1 MNRNKKFSPT
11 GGVREG
17 LLLLTMLLGAPIV
30 ANSANFYEAPEK
42 AKKQEVA
49 VQSTIKDLRPAP
61 EKRLFRSEA
70 VEKQIL
76 DLKSKLT
83 AIDPKLYW
91 MFVNCFPNT
100 LDTTVWY
107 SKESGDDDTFV
118 ITGDI
123 EAMWLRDSAA
133 QVWPYLRYVKQDEP
147 LRHLIR
153 GVIRRQLACI
163 LIDPYA
169 NAFNIGPTGG
179 EWQSDNTKMKKE
191 LHERKYEIDSLCY
204 PLRLA
209 YAYWQQTGDTSI
221 FDEKWIQAIR
231 EILHV
236 FQDQQNWNGPITN
249 YRFTRKT
256 EALHDTRSNRGY
268 GHPGKPCGLIASA
281 FRPSDDSTIFP
292 YLVPSNFFAVSV
304 LRKAA
309 IILNDVNKEYG
320 LASDCRRMATQVEE
334 ALEKYAVVEHPKY
347 GKIYAFEVD
356 GYGSALLMDDSNAP
370 SLLCLPYLTDV
381 SIDDPI
387 YQNTRKFVWSEDNP
401 YFFKGKAGEGIGGPH
416 CGLNKPWPMS
426 LVMKAFT
433 TNDRAEKEWCV
444 QQILKTD
451 GDTGFM
457 HESFNKDDAKDFTRS
472 WFAWANT
479 LFGELIVDMYAQ

>member
-1 MNRNKKFSPT
+1 MKKILFTMMLTAGTAAYSENFIELPT
-11 GGVREG
+11 
-17 LLLLTMLLGAPIV
+17 P
-30 ANSANFYEAPEK
+30 
-42 AKKQEVA
+42 KKKEVA
-49 VQSTIKDLRPAP
+49 VQSTIKDLRPA
-61 EKRLFRSEA
+61 EKERLFRSEA

-100 LDTTVWY
+100 LDTTVHY
-107 SKESGDDDTFV
+107 SNASGDDDTFV
-118 ITGDI
+118 YTGDI
-123 EAMWLRDSAA
+123 HAMWLRDSAA
-133 QVWPYLRYVKQDEP
+133 QVWPYLRYVGQDEP

-153 GVIRRQLACI
+153 GVIRRQFACI

-169 NAFNIGPTGG
+169 NAFNMNGEGG
-179 EWQSDNTKMKKE
+179 EWQTDETEMKVE

-204 PLRLA
+204 PYRLA
-209 YAYWQQTGDTSI
+209 YEYWKKTGDASI
-221 FDEKWIQAIR
+221 FDASWLKVVRAT
-231 EILHV
+231 LDV
-236 FQDQQNWNGPITN
+236 FRDQQNWNGYKTN
-249 YRFTRKT
+249 YHFRRETR
-256 EALHDTRSNRGY
+256 ALHDTRSNSGY

-292 YLVPSNFFAVSV
+292 YLVPSNFFAVSI

-309 IILNDVNKEYG
+309 EILREVNGEAA
-320 LASDCRRMATQVEE
+320 LATECEHMASQVEA
-334 ALEKYAVVEHPKY
+334 ALMAYAIVDHPKY

-356 GYGSALLMDDSNAP
+356 GYGSSLLMDDSNAP

-381 SIDDPI
+381 SIDDPV
-387 YQNTRKFVWSEDNP
+387 YQNTRRFVWSEDNP
-401 YFFKGKAGEGIGGPH
+401 YFFRGKAGEGIGGPH
-416 CGLNKPWPMS
+416 CGLDKPWPMS

-444 QQILKTD
+444 QQILQTD
-451 GDTGFM
+451 GGTGFV
-457 HESFNKDDAKDFTRS
+457 HESFNKDDATDFTRS

-479 LFGELIVDMYAQ
+479 LFGELIVDMYAE

>member
-1 MNRNKKFSPT
+1 MKK
-11 GGVREG
+11 
-17 LLLLTMLLGAPIV
+17 LILAMALGAPMV
-30 ANSANFYEAPEK
+30 ANSASLYEAP
-42 AKKQEVA
+42 KKDKEVA
-49 VQSTIKDLRPAP
+49 AQSTIKDLRPAE

-70 VEKQIL
+70 VEKQII

-107 SKESGDDDTFV
+107 SNESGDDDTFV

-123 EAMWLRDSAA
+123 HAMWLRDSAA
-133 QVWPYLRYVKQDEP
+133 QVWPYLRLIDKDEP

-153 GVIRRQLACI
+153 GVIRRQFACI

-179 EWQSDNTKMKKE
+179 EWQSDETKMKKE

-204 PLRLA
+204 PFRLA
-209 YAYWQQTGDTSI
+209 YAYWQKTGDASI
-221 FDEKWIQAIR
+221 FDENWLKVVRAT
-231 EILHV
+231 LDV
-236 FQDQQNWNGPITN
+236 FRDQQNWNGYKTN
-249 YRFTRKT
+249 YHFRRETK
-256 EALHDTRSNRGY
+256 AYHDTRSNSGY
-268 GHPGKPCGLIASA
+268 GHPGKACGLIASA

-292 YLVPSNFFAVSV
+292 YLVPSNFFAVSI
-304 LRKAA
+304 LRKASE
-309 IILNDVNKEYG
+309 ILRTVNKNNV
-320 LASDCRRMATQVEE
+320 LASECEQMANQVDA
-334 ALEKYAVVEHPKY
+334 ALKEYAVVDHPKY

-356 GYGSALLMDDSNAP
+356 GYGSSLLMDDSNAP

-381 SIDDPI
+381 AIDDPI

-401 YFFKGKAGEGIGGPH
+401 YFFKGAAGEGIGGPH
-416 CGLNKPWPMS
+416 CGLDKPWPMS

-479 LFGELIVDMYAQ
+479 LFGELIVDMYAE

>member
-1 MNRNKKFSPT
+1 MKKILFVLLMSAPMTAFSNT
-11 GGVREG
+11 HFA
-17 LLLLTMLLGAPIV
+17 M
-30 ANSANFYEAPEK
+30 PEP
-42 AKKQEVA
+42 AKKQQVA
-49 VQSTIKDLRPAP
+49 AQSTIKDLRPEP

-76 DLKSKLT
+76 DLKQKLT

-91 MFVNCFPNT
+91 MFTNCFPNT

-107 SKESGDDDTFV
+107 SNESGDDDTFV

-133 QVWPYLRYVKQDEP
+133 QVWPYLRYVNQDEP

-153 GVIRRQLACI
+153 GVIRRQFACI

-169 NAFNIGPTGG
+169 NAFNIKPKDG
-179 EWQSDNTKMKKE
+179 EWQSDETKMNKM

-209 YAYWQQTGDTSI
+209 YAYWQKTGDNSI
-221 FDEKWIQAIR
+221 FDETWLKVVRAT
-231 EILHV
+231 LDV
-236 FQDQQNWNGPITN
+236 FRDQQNWNGYKTN
-249 YRFTRKT
+249 YHFRRNTK
-256 EALHDTRSNRGY
+256 ALHDTRSNAGY
-268 GHPGKPCGLIASA
+268 GHPGKACGLIASA

-309 IILNDVNKEYG
+309 TILREVNKEKV
-320 LASDCRRMATQVEE
+320 LAGECEQMASQVEA
-334 ALEKYAVVEHPKY
+334 ALKEYAVVEHPKY
-347 GKIYAFEVD
+347 GPIYAFEVD
-356 GYGSALLMDDSNAP
+356 GYGSYLLMDDSNAP
-370 SLLCLPYLTDV
+370 SLLCLPYLTAV
-381 SIDDPI
+381 AIDDPI
-387 YQNTRKFVWSEDNP
+387 YQNTRRFVWSEDNP

-416 CGLNKPWPMS
+416 CGLDKPWPMS

-444 QQILKTD
+444 KEILKTD
-451 GDTGFM
+451 GGKGFM
-457 HESFNKDDAKDFTRS
+457 HESFNKDDATDYTRS

-479 LFGELIVDMYAQ
+479 IFGELIVDMYAE